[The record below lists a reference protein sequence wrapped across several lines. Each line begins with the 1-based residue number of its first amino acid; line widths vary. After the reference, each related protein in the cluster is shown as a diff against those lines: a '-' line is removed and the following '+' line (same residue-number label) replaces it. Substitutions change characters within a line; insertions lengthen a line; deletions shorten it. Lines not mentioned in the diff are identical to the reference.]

1 MKACYN
7 IDSGAIEIRLPDG
20 TEIIMLIN
28 EIADDMDMT
37 VRQRGEFVRLTY
49 EHPLELADI
58 LLTGQLEEYLK
69 MFAKEQQSQ
78 EDVISAQL
86 QAQGYSSMQ
95 ADMLAREYLRCDL
108 SL

>member
-1 MKACYN
+1 MKAEYN

-20 TEIIMLIN
+20 TEITMLIN

-37 VRQRGEFVRLTY
+37 LRQEGEFTRLAH
-49 EHPLELADI
+49 EHPLELADM

-69 MFAKEQQSQ
+69 SFAKERQSQ

-86 QAQGYSSMQ
+86 QAQGYSPTQ
-95 ADMLAREYLRCDL
+95 AGMLAREYLRYD
-108 SL
+108 S